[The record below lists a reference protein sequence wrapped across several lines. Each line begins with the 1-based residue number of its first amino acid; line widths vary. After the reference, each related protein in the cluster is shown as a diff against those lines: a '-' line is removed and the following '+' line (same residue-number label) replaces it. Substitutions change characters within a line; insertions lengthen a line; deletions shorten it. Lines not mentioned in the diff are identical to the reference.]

1 MVKTNLHG
9 VMLSEFHSMFPT
21 YNVLPGQQ
29 VWMKCFKRTKDN
41 IAASIITIKNEGDM
55 DEKEEKDKTSAETAY
70 DLVHKS
76 LELFGCS
83 PIKMSLQA
91 RKRKI
96 SKVTNAFSKT
106 VAIALDKPAF
116 G

>member
-1 MVKTNLHG
+1 MVKTNLRG

-83 PIKMSLQA
+83 PIKNVPSN
-91 RKRKI
+91 KEKE
-96 SKVTNAFSKT
+96 
-106 VAIALDKPAF
+106 DKQ
-116 G
+116 GDKCL